1 MLCTG
6 PLWLVMTLQ
15 QGKYLLDLKPNIMKT
30 EDNLNL
36 VPLTD
41 EELVNNEGGFIA
53 IAIGAS
59 LLLIT
64 CAYYAGYAYGTL
76 TRE

>member
-1 MLCTG
+1 
-6 PLWLVMTLQ
+6 
-15 QGKYLLDLKPNIMKT
+15 MKT